1 MKNANEVSAKEK
13 LMQSGPAAL
22 TNQELLGLVLRNG
35 KRKTDPFRVAE
46 SMTGD
51 SHFHQ
56 EFTRSHS
63 VQELL
68 HRYDL
73 TETQALALAAAF
85 EIGKRLL
92 NGKGGKK
99 RSVKRPKDAALYL
112 LHSGLQNENHEKFV
126 MLLLNT
132 KNHILRKEQISEG
145 SLSASVVHPREVFA
159 TAIVN
164 HAASIIVAHNHPSG
178 DPAPSSEDEHLTRA
192 LQKTGDIIGIPV
204 LDHIIVGDGS
214 YYSFKEHGIL

>member
-1 MKNANEVSAKEK
+1 
-13 LMQSGPAAL
+13 
-22 TNQELLGLVLRNG
+22 
-35 KRKTDPFRVAE
+35 
-46 SMTGD
+46 
-51 SHFHQ
+51 
-56 EFTRSHS
+56 
-63 VQELL
+63 
-68 HRYDL
+68 
-73 TETQALALAAAF
+73 
-85 EIGKRLL
+85 
-92 NGKGGKK
+92 
-99 RSVKRPKDAALYL
+99 
-112 LHSGLQNENHEKFV
+112 